1 MRIVQRTRIAIV
13 LIGIAYGIHAAEF
26 QFNVQPGGRYLAI
39 PVESGAPKI
48 LLEIFEDGRRL
59 TYDAVEWAR
68 RDPTWVGSLDLGEV
82 KGRTL
87 RFRFSGTELPSIS
100 ARDLVFADRRFPG
113 AKEQYAESW
122 RPQIH
127 FTPPTGRLNDPNG
140 LSYFKGEWHMFYQ
153 HSPFTLGRGPKHWGH
168 AVSQDLVHWQDLG
181 DALAPDDSGRMFSG
195 SAVTD
200 FADTA
205 GFGKNAHVLIY
216 TCAGDTF
223 DLFTQRIAWSHD
235 GRTYTKW
242 PKAVIEN
249 RPDAN
254 RDPKVFWYAP
264 GKHWVMLVYGEVAK
278 LRHGISFFTSPDL
291 KNWMWTSCVP
301 GDFFDSGCYLYE
313 CPDMFEMPIEG
324 ETATRWVLTAANRQY
339 AIGTFDGQTFVP
351 ETERLEQMRPVGNI
365 STPVYAWQTFS
376 DVPDGR
382 RIQIAWSKYDPLAG
396 GNKATM
402 FNQAM
407 TLPMEL
413 KLVRTDAGLRL
424 SRFPV
429 KELESL
435 RKGPPM
441 SLKDF
446 NGELAEIKF
455 SCVPVADA
463 VIALDLRGIKIEYRA
478 IQHTLSVNGQSTAW
492 NLDAEGRLGLHIFI
506 DRVGLDVFSLDGIQY
521 IPMPNIKPNP
531 SKTRLSWKS
540 SGMKQSVRAVTE
552 QAWHLRSA
560 M

>member
-1 MRIVQRTRIAIV
+1 M
-13 LIGIAYGIHAAEF
+13 
-26 QFNVQPGGRYLAI
+26 
-39 PVESGAPKI
+39 
-48 LLEIFEDGRRL
+48 
-59 TYDAVEWAR
+59 
-68 RDPTWVGSLDLGEV
+68 
-82 KGRTL
+82 
-87 RFRFSGTELPSIS
+87 
-100 ARDLVFADRRFPG
+100 
-113 AKEQYAESW
+113 
-122 RPQIH
+122 
-127 FTPPTGRLNDPNG
+127 
-140 LSYFKGEWHMFYQ
+140 
-153 HSPFTLGRGPKHWGH
+153 
-168 AVSQDLVHWQDLG
+168 
-181 DALAPDDSGRMFSG
+181 
-195 SAVTD
+195 
-200 FADTA
+200 
-205 GFGKNAHVLIY
+205 
-216 TCAGDTF
+216 
-223 DLFTQRIAWSHD
+223 
-235 GRTYTKW
+235 
-242 PKAVIEN
+242 
-249 RPDAN
+249 
-254 RDPKVFWYAP
+254 
-264 GKHWVMLVYGEVAK
+264 
-278 LRHGISFFTSPDL
+278 
-291 KNWMWTSCVP
+291 P

-351 ETERLEQMRPVGNI
+351 ETERLEQMRPVGNV

-531 SKTRLSWKS
+531 SKTRLSWKA